1 MKIVRLLLATAMLLT
16 ASAHA
21 ADDGDRQTWNFVSIK
36 YLDTAKFDLVV
47 VGQFRFRDDFSE
59 FSHATISQRLQFD
72 PRPWLGLSLN

>member
-36 YLDTAKFDLVV
+36 YLDKKSLKLLIDANLLKDGKPSIYSTQQLTFFK
-47 VGQFRFRDDFSE
+47 DF
-59 FSHATISQRLQFD
+59 
-72 PRPWLGLSLN
+72 P